1 MDEAES
7 FSQYMDT
14 KRLETLVDGIFAIA
28 MTLLVLGLAVPTIQ
42 PPITNASVEA
52 AILNLLPNF
61 ISLVVSFVLLGVFWK
76 IHHRIFKQIN
86 IMNGTLLWI
95 NLIWLLF
102 IVLVPFSAS
111 LTGDYGQVT
120 ISNVIFN
127 INMLG
132 IAVLL
137 YLNWH
142 YADHKNFIHEKITDK
157 EITFTKIVNMTFIA
171 VAIIAIGL
179 SYVIPQYSQI
189 VYLIMLPSDMFVRS
203 FMRI

>member
-28 MTLLVLGLAVPTIQ
+28 MTLLVLGLAVPAIR
-42 PPITNASVEA
+42 PPITNASVET
-52 AILNLLPNF
+52 AIINLLPNF

-86 IMNGTLLWI
+86 VMNGTLLWI

-142 YADHKNFIHEKITDK
+142 YADYKNFIHEKITDK
-157 EITFTKIVNMTFIA
+157 EITFTKIVNLTFIV

-189 VYLIMLPSDMFVRS
+189 VYLIMLPSDMIVR
-203 FMRI
+203 FLMRI

>member
-1 MDEAES
+1 MEEFES

-28 MTLLVLGLAVPTIQ
+28 MTLLVLGLAVPVIHA
-42 PPITNASVEA
+42 PITNGSVQT
-52 AILNLLPNF
+52 AIYNLIPNF
-61 ISLVVSFVLLGVFWK
+61 ISLVVSFVLLAIFWK

-86 IMNGTLLWI
+86 KMNGTLLWI
-95 NLIWLLF
+95 NVIWLLF

-111 LTGDYGQVT
+111 LTGDYGQFV

-132 IAVLL
+132 IATLL

-142 YADHKNFIHEKITDK
+142 YADYKNFIHEKLSDT
-157 EITFTKIVNMTFIA
+157 EISFTKKINLAFIL
-171 VAIIAIGL
+171 VAIAAIGL
-179 SYVIPQYSQI
+179 SYVIPQFSTM
-189 VYLIMLPSDMFVRS
+189 VYIIMLPIEMIVKFLMSL
-203 FMRI
+203 